1 MAKKDLELNFLLN
14 LGLHLT
20 PINPKPILYPSS
32 TVIISSLLPVTVI
45 ESRPASRPEHP
56 TSHAETVPDPVT
68 ETETIAMPGDVRPS
82 PMTRPGGIVRTGE
95 EEVEVAVTVTEEMM
109 IVWRMNGNGTVE
121 RGTSDGQT
129 EIDRL
134 QLAKEIVVTHQE
146 HSVENVD
153 SMTGEGEV
161 EVAVVETT
169 TTLGTENSTGTRP
182 TRTTVAS
189 SGAVA
194 GRGTSQRGRRRRRRP
209 WKRRSPT
216 LDYPA
221 N

>member
-1 MAKKDLELNFLLN
+1 M
-14 LGLHLT
+14 
-20 PINPKPILYPSS
+20 NPKPILYPSS

-68 ETETIAMPGDVRPS
+68 ETIAMPGDVRPS
-82 PMTRPGGIVRTGE
+82 PMTRPDGIVRTGE
-95 EEVEVAVTVTEEMM
+95 EEVEVEDVIEEMM

-121 RGTSDGQT
+121 KGTSNGQT

-146 HSVENVD
+146 HHSVENVD
-153 SMTGEGEV
+153 SMTGEEEV
-161 EVAVVETT
+161 EVAVEETT
-169 TTLGTENSTGTRP
+169 TTSEIANSTGTRP

-189 SGAVA
+189 SGAVE
-194 GRGTSQRGRRRRRRP
+194 GRGTSQRGRRRRHRP

-216 LDYPA
+216 LAYPA